1 MTIDIQ
7 RECGGG
13 VTQIAL
19 KGLDV
24 VAVSDRDDSIL
35 VSEIVKAELRT
46 AHAFDDALEAIIDGA
61 IGQNE
66 APKGFPSNRDDTWKT
81 LGGSALKSHLHLL
94 HRLLGLLG

>member
-35 VSEIVKAELRT
+35 VSEIMKAESRT
-46 AHAFDDALEAIIDGA
+46 AHAFDDAFEAIVDCA
-61 IGQNE
+61 VGQDN
-66 APKGFPSNRDDTWKT
+66 
-81 LGGSALKSHLHLL
+81 ALLVREDKVMCLSIALSIPQTAEF
-94 HRLLGLLG
+94 

>member
-35 VSEIVKAELRT
+35 VSEIVKAERRA
-46 AHAFDDALEAIIDGA
+46 AHAFDDALEAIQINA
-61 IGQNE
+61 
-66 APKGFPSNRDDTWKT
+66 FPVRFLGRIRTTWKQDANYSLMT
-81 LGGSALKSHLHLL
+81 S
-94 HRLLGLLG
+94 